1 MLLFPAQLISQADVS
16 KDPGECFGPHPY
28 PSASGMLR
36 DPEQECL
43 YLVEVP
49 AGEGKRIS
57 KIRASGKKHPLALIF
72 ADSLK
77 IVCIHVRT

>member
-1 MLLFPAQLISQADVS
+1 MLLFRAQLISQDDVS

-28 PSASGMLR
+28 PS
-36 DPEQECL
+36 PEQKSL
-43 YLVEVP
+43 YLVEMP

-57 KIRASGKKHPLALIF
+57 KIRASEKNPLSLIF

-77 IVCIHVRT
+77 IVRIHVRT